1 MPTPVK
7 QGGIFMKR
15 EDFYFRVYEIVKQI
29 PEGSVTT
36 YGAIAR
42 MLGQPQRSRM
52 VGQAMH
58 YASFFTE
65 APCHRVVNSQGRLV
79 PHWDE
84 QRSLLINEGVQLKEN
99 GFVDMKKYF
108 WEGGQIWRP

>member
-1 MPTPVK
+1 MEK
-7 QGGIFMKR
+7 GGEAMTR
-15 EDFYFRVYEIVKQI
+15 EDFYQSVYEIVKRI
-29 PEGSVTT
+29 PEGRVST

-52 VGQAMH
+52 VGQALH

-79 PHWDE
+79 PHWNE
-84 QRSLLINEGVQLKEN
+84 QRILLEKEGIAFKEN
-99 GFVDMKKYF
+99 GFVDIKSYF
-108 WEGGQIWRP
+108 WEK

>member
-1 MPTPVK
+1 MT
-7 QGGIFMKR
+7 R
-15 EDFYFRVYEIVKQI
+15 EDFYQSVYEIVNKI
-29 PEGSVTT
+29 PVGRVST

-79 PHWDE
+79 PHWNE
-84 QRSLLINEGVQLKEN
+84 QRMLLEKEGISFREN
-99 GFVDMKKYF
+99 GFVDIKAYL
-108 WEGGQIWRP
+108 WEE